1 MFEKENILKIFFKEP
16 QREFHLREIARIAG
30 ISSSTAKKYLDSL
43 EKEEIVTSR
52 KERNLRIF
60 MANLES
66 RKYKQLKINY
76 NVMKIINSKILEYL
90 DREMNFPTVVL
101 FGSWAHGENG
111 VHSDVDLFVLANSK
125 KKVDLSKFEKRLGA
139 EIQLFALSNKEFD
152 RMKRKNKE
160 LVNSIINGI
169 TLSGFLKV
177 L

>member
-1 MFEKENILKIFFKEP
+1 MFEKENILKLFFEKP
-16 QREFHLREIARIAG
+16 QREFHLREIARIVK

-43 EKEEIVTSR
+43 EREAIIISR
-52 KERNLRIF
+52 KERHLRIF
-60 MANLES
+60 TANLES

-76 NVMKIINSKILEYL
+76 NIMKIINSNMLDYL
-90 DREMNFPTVVL
+90 DKEMNFPTVVL

-111 VHSDVDLFVLANSK
+111 IHSDIDLFILTNSK
-125 KKVDLSKFEKRLGA
+125 KKIDLSKFERRLGA
-139 EIQLFALSNKEFD
+139 EIQLFILSTKEFNE
-152 RMKRKNKE
+152 MKRKNKE